1 MCAPALLRLL
11 HRFMGT
17 GWQYNRY
24 NVTSGKSENWTVP
37 GGWSDC
43 DARLN
48 ISIPQVQGEQR
59 LSWARAGYSNRVEV
73 QKQSGKQVIAKLLLL
88 LLQQQ
93 QCCCPLVSGFKSA
106 VAIATL
112 RPPD

>member
-1 MCAPALLRLL
+1 MMCAPTMLRLL

-17 GWQYNRY
+17 GWQYNWY

-43 DARLN
+43 DTRLN

-59 LSWARAGYSNRVEV
+59 RSWARAGHSNRVEV
-73 QKQSGKQVIAKLLLL
+73 QKQHGKQVIAKLPPLLL
-88 LLQQQ
+88 LL
-93 QCCCPLVSGFKSA
+93 L
-106 VAIATL
+106 L
-112 RPPD
+112 L